1 MQVDHHPLSS
11 EFPEY
16 KQAIHELKTGNAH
29 FAKLFNEYDET
40 DKAINRA
47 ENGAEHLG
55 DVALES
61 LKKIRVSLKDQL
73 FQILQSSA
81 AA

>member
-1 MQVDHHPLSS
+1 MQVDHHPLST
-11 EFPEY
+11 EFPEF
-16 KQAIHELKTGNAH
+16 KQAIHELKADNTH
-29 FAKLFNEYDET
+29 FAKLFAEYDET

-55 DVALES
+55 DVALEG
-61 LKKIRVSLKDQL
+61 LKKMRLSLKDQL
-73 FQILQSSA
+73 FHILQTSA